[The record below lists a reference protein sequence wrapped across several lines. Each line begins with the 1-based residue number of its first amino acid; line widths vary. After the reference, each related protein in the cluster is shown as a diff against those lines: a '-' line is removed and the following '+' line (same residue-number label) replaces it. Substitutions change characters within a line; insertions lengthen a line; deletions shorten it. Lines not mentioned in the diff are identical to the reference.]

1 MKVFKFLTI
10 FMLVFVFA
18 VKSYAGIQAGM
29 IIFKVVDEN
38 KKPLEGVKI
47 TITMKKRKNFK
58 KELITN
64 KKGIAKVTLNI
75 ASYTVKFEKEG
86 YVSYETITKPIIS
99 DKKVENIK
107 LMSLKA
113 AAMQQ
118 QSKLSPE
125 ERAAIAFNQAVEFL
139 KKKDDKGA
147 YPLLKKAAELNPNL
161 AYAWFHLGRIDLKN
175 NKLDDAERELLKA
188 IELNSSMG
196 HAYVLLAE
204 VYKKKGD
211 EKNYEKYHKKAEEMG
226 AIDPAEYYNKA
237 VEYINA
243 GNDKEAKVY
252 LEKTLQ
258 VDPKY
263 ADAYYQLG
271 LLYLRLGDMN
281 KCIDMLKK
289 YLELAPNGKHAAD
302 CQGLIQGLT
311 SGQ

>member
-1 MKVFKFLTI
+1 MKIFKFLTV
-10 FMLVFVFA
+10 FTLVLVFT
-18 VKSYAGIQAGM
+18 VKSLAGITAGM

-38 KKPLEGVKI
+38 NKPLEGVKI
-47 TITMKKRKNFK
+47 TITMKKRQSFK
-58 KELITN
+58 KVLETN

-75 ASYTVKFEKEG
+75 ATYTVKFEKEG
-86 YVSYETITKPIIS
+86 YVAYETLTKPIIS

-107 LMSLKA
+107 LMSMKA
-113 AAMQQ
+113 AAKQEE
-118 QSKLSPE
+118 SKLSPE
-125 ERAAIAFNQAVEFL
+125 DRGALLFNQAVEYL

-147 YPLLKKAAELNPNL
+147 YPLLKQAVELNPDL
-161 AYAWFHLGRIDLKN
+161 AFAWFHLGRIDLMN

-188 IELNSSMG
+188 IDLNSSMG
-196 HAYVLLAE
+196 PAFALLAD

-211 EKNYEKYHKKAEEMG
+211 EENYKKYHKKAEEMG

-243 GNDKEAKVY
+243 GDDKNAKVY

-258 VDPKY
+258 VDAKY

-271 LLYLRLGDMN
+271 LLYLRQGDMN
-281 KCIDMLKK
+281 KCVEMLKK
-289 YLELAPNGKHAAD
+289 YLELAPNGKYAGD

-311 SGQ
+311 AGQ

>member
-1 MKVFKFLTI
+1 MKVFKFLTVFALI
-10 FMLVFVFA
+10 LVFT
-18 VKSYAGIQAGM
+18 VKSFAGIQAGM

-38 KKPLEGVKI
+38 KKPIEGVKI
-47 TITMKKRKNFK
+47 TITMKKRKSFH
-58 KELITN
+58 KELVTN
-64 KKGIAKVTLNI
+64 KKGVARVTLNI
-75 ASYTVKFEKEG
+75 ATYIVKFEKEG
-86 YVSYETITKPIIS
+86 YVTYETLTKPIIS

-113 AAMQQ
+113 AAMQEE
-118 QSKLSPE
+118 SKLSPE

-147 YPLLKKAAELNPNL
+147 YPLLKKAVELNPNL
-161 AYAWFHLGRIDLKN
+161 AYAWFHLGRIDLIN

-188 IELNSSMG
+188 IDLNGTMG
-196 HAYVLLAE
+196 HAYVLLAD

-211 EKNYEKYHKKAEEMG
+211 EENYKKYHKKAEEMG

-243 GNDKEAKVY
+243 GNDKEAKGY

-281 KCIDMLKK
+281 KCVEMLKK
-289 YLELAPNGKHAAD
+289 YLELAPNGKYAGD

-311 SGQ
+311 AGQ

>member
-1 MKVFKFLTI
+1 MRVFKFLTVFALI
-10 FMLVFVFA
+10 LVFS
-18 VKSYAGIQAGM
+18 VKSFAGIQAGM

-47 TITMKKRKNFK
+47 TITMKKRKSFK
-58 KELITN
+58 KELVTN
-64 KKGIAKVTLNI
+64 KKGVARVTLNI
-75 ASYTVKFEKEG
+75 ATYTVKFEKEG
-86 YVSYETITKPIIS
+86 YVTYETLTKPIIS

-113 AAMQQ
+113 AAMQKE
-118 QSKLSPE
+118 SKLSPE
-125 ERAAIAFNQAVEFL
+125 ERAALAFNQAVEFL

-147 YPLLKKAAELNPNL
+147 YPLLKKAVELNPNL
-161 AYAWFHLGRIDLKN
+161 AYAWFHLGRIDLLN

-188 IELNSSMG
+188 IDLNGTMG
-196 HAYVLLAE
+196 HAYVLLAD

-211 EKNYEKYHKKAEEMG
+211 EENYKKYHKKAEEMG

-243 GNDKEAKVY
+243 GNDKEAKGY
-252 LEKTLQ
+252 LEKALQ

-271 LLYLRLGDMN
+271 LLYLRQGDMN
-281 KCIDMLKK
+281 KCVEMLKK
-289 YLELAPNGKHAAD
+289 YLELAPNGKYAGD

-311 SGQ
+311 TGQ